1 MKKTMDITSL
11 LMPDVKY
18 SVKDGSDGWCR
29 IKQVFSRVFESPEI
43 CSAPIVVIEPTI
55 SEIEEVNY
63 CNANADWFIN
73 TSITAKE
80 ENLSLGYVETRKARN
95 KDENQHDEKI
105 IIL

>member
-1 MKKTMDITSL
+1 MGATAGVASNKFFHEFLNLLKFVVRQSL
-11 LMPDVKY
+11 
-18 SVKDGSDGWCR
+18 
-29 IKQVFSRVFESPEI
+29 
-43 CSAPIVVIEPTI
+43 VIEPTI